1 MAKVKTIV
9 VFHDLVDETLR
20 QIGDVFECSQ
30 ERADVLNQK
39 GLVQILESEKK
50 EAKIAPTENKVVK
63 PNKTK

>member
-20 QIGDVFECSQ
+20 QVGDIFECTQ
-30 ERADVLNQK
+30 ERANVLNEK
-39 GLVQILESEKK
+39 GLVQVIEAEKK
-50 EAKIAPTENKVVK
+50 EAKIAPTETKVVK